1 MSGLPGSYC
10 TAVQHPFVCSHCV
23 SMLGLVS
30 VYSYYEQHMTTMFA
44 LRSTLI
50 SLRVLCFSI
59 NFITQCAF
67 YSPFKLFYNP
77 LKTRCN
83 NLSSNGGGGR
93 LGPVISGS
101 PVGGTGT
108 GIGSNVPVV
117 GVGGGSS
124 LSGGS
129 LDNLLGGSLLSSL
142 LGVLGLFGISVE
154 VEIGHDGP
162 LGVSVLKSA
171 TESQHLS
178 REHPPDK
185 TDRVSTLVVA
195 GDGNVDKL
203 NGRVGVAQS
212 NDGDVDVRG
221 LLDGLVVGSGIGD
234 NQKSGLLERSGDV
247 VGERS
252 GGESAG
258 NGGGA
263 TVVGKLEHGS
273 LSVGSGRDGDDISGV
288 GDGGD
293 DSGGQ
298 LDLLPGLANVDDVHT
313 ISSLLENV
321 RDVLDLC

>member
-1 MSGLPGSYC
+1 MEHLQISILFITQLSEKY
-10 TAVQHPFVCSHCV
+10 TRTVCVGCV
-23 SMLGLVS
+23 
-30 VYSYYEQHMTTMFA
+30 F
-44 LRSTLI
+44 
-50 SLRVLCFSI
+50 FSI

-77 LKTRCN
+77 QKQGA

-93 LGPVISGS
+93 LGPVVSGS
-101 PVGGTGT
+101 PVGSTGS

-124 LSGGS
+124 LSGGG

-142 LGVLGLFGISVE
+142 LSVLGLFGISVE

-162 LGVSVLKSA
+162 LGVSILKGTS
-171 TESQHLS
+171 ESQNLS
-178 REHPPDK
+178 RDHPPHK
-185 TDRVSTLVVA
+185 TDGVSALVVA
-195 GDGNVDKL
+195 GNGNVDKL
-203 NGRVGVAQS
+203 DGRVGVNQS
-212 NDGDVDVRG
+212 NDGDVDVRS

-247 VGERS
+247 VGERT

-263 TVVGKLEHGS
+263 TVVGELENGS
-273 LSVGSGRDGDDISGV
+273 LSVGSGGDGNDIGGV

-293 DSGGQ
+293 DSGSQ
-298 LDLLPGLANVDDVHT
+298 LDLLPGLANVDDVDT
-313 ISSLLENV
+313 VGSLLENV